1 MKREIDERDEK
12 DRFALKSLKITSL
25 LSVID

>member
-1 MKREIDERDEK
+1 MKREIDERDGK
-12 DRFALKSLKITSL
+12 DRFALKSLKTTSL